1 MIESTDIKPLLPIAI
16 EAAEAACKAI
26 LEVYASSDFQ
36 TERKDDNSPLTLAD
50 RRSHEIVD
58 RHLSGTGL
66 PVLSEEGLAIPYD
79 ERRHWTRFWM
89 VDPLDGTKEF
99 LKRNGEFTVNI
110 ALIEN
115 NVPIL
120 GVVALPVT
128 GDLFYAM
135 KGKGAH
141 LRSGGVLAR
150 LKQRTPVDI
159 TVPGLRV
166 VASRSHMNDATRA
179 YIDNLNDPILIS
191 AGSSLKFMAIA
202 KGDADLY
209 PRFVPCMEW
218 DSAASDVIVGEV
230 GLRTVEAHS
239 GEPLKYNKEN
249 LLNPFFICGV

>member
-1 MIESTDIKPLLPIAI
+1 MQTDTEIKSLLPIAI
-16 EAAEAACKAI
+16 NAAGLACKAI
-26 LEVYASSDFQ
+26 LEVYASSDFEM
-36 TERKDDNSPLTLAD
+36 ERKDDNSPLTLAD
-50 RRSHEIVD
+50 RRSHEIID
-58 RHLSGTGL
+58 AHLSGTGM
-66 PVLSEEGLAIPYD
+66 PVLSEEGLTIPYE
-79 ERRHWTRFWM
+79 ERKHWTRFWM

-115 NVPIL
+115 NIPIL
-120 GVVALPVT
+120 GVVALPVN
-128 GDLFYAM
+128 GDVFYAM

-141 LRSGGVLAR
+141 LRSGGMLVR
-150 LKQRTPVDI
+150 LKERSPADLNI
-159 TVPGLRV
+159 PGLRV

-179 YIDNLNDPILIS
+179 YIDNLKDPQLIA

-218 DSAASDVIVGEV
+218 DSAASDVIVQET
-230 GLRTVEAHS
+230 GLRTIDVNTN
-239 GEPLKYNKEN
+239 EPLKYNKEN

>member
-1 MIESTDIKPLLPIAI
+1 M
-16 EAAEAACKAI
+16 
-26 LEVYASSDFQ
+26 
-36 TERKDDNSPLTLAD
+36 
-50 RRSHEIVD
+50 
-58 RHLSGTGL
+58 
-66 PVLSEEGLAIPYD
+66 
-79 ERRHWTRFWM
+79 
-89 VDPLDGTKEF
+89 
-99 LKRNGEFTVNI
+99 NI
-110 ALIEN
+110 APIWYI
-115 NVPIL
+115 VPAL
-120 GVVALPVT
+120 GVVARPVT
-128 GDLFYAM
+128 GELFYAM

-141 LRSGGVLAR
+141 LPSGGVLAR
-150 LKQRTPVDI
+150 LKQRTPGDI

-218 DSAASDVIVGEV
+218 DSAASDVIVAEV